1 MDSKFLVERA
11 DAQIA
16 GFAHRIDGK
25 NENVWC
31 AECAIDDSESPPF
44 VAEETELDLPAFE
57 SFEGG
62 SIGPVISEYYDQ
74 HAEMEGNDPR
84 IQQDLSDEMCDECGQ
99 TLEPQ

>member
-1 MDSKFLVERA
+1 MNSKFLIDRG
-11 DAQIA
+11 DSQIA

-25 NENVWC
+25 NERVWC

-44 VAEETELDLPAFE
+44 IAEETELDLPDFE
-57 SFEGG
+57 SLDG

-74 HAEMEGNDPR
+74 YAEMEGNNPR
-84 IQQDLSDEMCDECGQ
+84 MERDLSDEMCDECGQ